1 MLQNINVQG
10 KRHKVIVLVLEHASC
25 KANEQGRVSVYTQT
39 FESLVVTAFTQKL
52 LYRLGNC
59 FQLSPCSQH
68 CLPNPVNLGVRK
80 HSSRMASLYKSCPK
94 FIFCLF
100 VPSRAEN
107 TRSCKEDKINVS
119 KKNKKYKSPILMDI
133 YCIMPHIAVINSYYT
148 WREMVADF
156 GRSYFL
162 FENEILKPIFF
173 PINILVFTL
182 NRETFQLRMKFIIR
196 MEVKERMR
204 MEIHMDWDDSA
215 VPTKTDVFVRE
226 KPYPL

>member
-1 MLQNINVQG
+1 
-10 KRHKVIVLVLEHASC
+10 
-25 KANEQGRVSVYTQT
+25 
-39 FESLVVTAFTQKL
+39 
-52 LYRLGNC
+52 
-59 FQLSPCSQH
+59 
-68 CLPNPVNLGVRK
+68 
-80 HSSRMASLYKSCPK
+80 
-94 FIFCLF
+94 
-100 VPSRAEN
+100 
-107 TRSCKEDKINVS
+107 
-119 KKNKKYKSPILMDI
+119 
-133 YCIMPHIAVINSYYT
+133 
-148 WREMVADF
+148 MVADF